1 LQNNRGRERG
11 KREKREKKKGKKK
24 REKERKRLFPSAL
37 FSSLVLQGASSIR
50 YTIELPNNKKGS
62 RLKMQV
68 IMKLSALYLLLLTS
82 Y

>member
-37 FSSLVLQGASSIR
+37 LKVGR
-50 YTIELPNNKKGS
+50 GGRGRHGS
-62 RLKMQV
+62 V
-68 IMKLSALYLLLLTS
+68 EFC
-82 Y
+82 